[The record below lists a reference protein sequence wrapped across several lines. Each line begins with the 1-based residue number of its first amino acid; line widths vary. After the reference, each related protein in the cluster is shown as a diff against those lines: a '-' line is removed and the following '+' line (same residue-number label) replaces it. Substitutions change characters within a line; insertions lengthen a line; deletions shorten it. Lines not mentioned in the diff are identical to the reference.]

1 MNDKQP
7 TDDKQTN
14 KNSPKGDQKRE
25 PGTPLK
31 KGQNPNRKPGEKTD
45 PKSNEKSK
53 EKQGTPT
60 PKLGLVKYFGWV
72 VLLSML
78 AYFAF
83 AMFTA
88 PRPSH
93 IYTSDGLDLLRG
105 DNVKHIEIT
114 EFEQRVNL
122 ELNSNFTKDYPE
134 DVHVDDNKVF
144 FNYVRDQGP
153 TVWEIVR
160 EKDPA
165 YAQGFNSSVPQ
176 SSMWDNIISVMI
188 PMLLIFG
195 IFYFAMSRMGGQ
207 GSNPFSF
214 GKSRA
219 KNSMLEGKTP
229 DVTFADVAGAD
240 EATVEMGEIRDFMM
254 HPEKYRKIG
263 AKIPKGVLLYG
274 PPGTG
279 KTLLARALAG
289 EVKAPFFSLSGS
301 DFVEMFVGVGASRV
315 RDLFKKAKQVAPS
328 IIFIDEIDAVG
339 RHRGSGIGGGND
351 EREQTLNQILVEMD
365 GFDGDT
371 NVLLIASTN
380 RPDILD
386 PALLRPGR
394 FDRQISVDAPDQ
406 KGREAIL
413 QVHSKDMPFAEDVNL
428 ALVAKRTP
436 GYTGAD
442 LANVINESALLAAR
456 EGKDKIALAEVDESI
471 DRVMAGPQ
479 RKSRKMNERDLRNT
493 AYHEGGHALVAA
505 AMHYTDPVTKV
516 TILPRGRALGY
527 TSVMPQEDK
536 YSVTRNEL
544 LDQMAYAMGGR
555 VAEEIVFQD
564 PSTGASNDI
573 EKATDIAR
581 KMVTQYG
588 MSAKVGPVK
597 VAPNED
603 DQAIGATRTGKYPV
617 SANVSSA
624 IDSEIRALLE
634 NAHREARTVIDENRA
649 VLDRLAN
656 ILLEKE
662 TLLEDELKEIFK
674 DVHFWGERPIW
685 QSLEG

>member
-1 MNDKQP
+1 MKIKDN
-7 TDDKQTN
+7 N
-14 KNSPKGDQKRE
+14 KDSESK
-25 PGTPLK
+25 
-31 KGQNPNRKPGEKTD
+31 D
-45 PKSNEKSK
+45 PKKLKHDSTSDKKPNVKPKENSGLKSGPMSVMPNK
-53 EKQGTPT
+53 TSIF
-60 PKLGLVKYFGWV
+60 KLISW
-72 VLLSML
+72 VLLLMIIG
-78 AYFAF
+78 YFIAGF
-83 AMFTA
+83 FNND
-88 PRPSH
+88 RPSH
-93 IYTSDGLDLLRG
+93 INTSDGIEILKG
-105 DNVKHIEIT
+105 DNVKHVEIT

-122 ELNSNFTKDYPE
+122 ELNSKYEKDYPD
-134 DVHVDDNKVF
+134 DVHVDNDKVF
-144 FNYVRDQGP
+144 FNYVRDQGASI
-153 TVWEIVR
+153 WEIIR

-165 YAQGFNSSVPQ
+165 YAEGFNSTVPQ
-176 SSMWDNIISVMI
+176 SSIWDSILSIMIS
-188 PMLLIFG
+188 MLLILG

-207 GSNPFSF
+207 GQNPFTF
-214 GKSRA
+214 AKSKA
-219 KNSMLEGKTP
+219 KNTMLEGKTP
-229 DVTFADVAGAD
+229 DVTFEDVAGAD
-240 EATVEMGEIRDFMM
+240 EATEEMGEIRDFMM

-365 GFDGDT
+365 GFDGET

-394 FDRQISVDAPDQ
+394 FDRQIAVDAPDQ

-413 QVHSKDMPFAEDVNL
+413 KVHSKDMPFADDVDL
-428 ALVAKRTP
+428 AMIAKRTP

-442 LANVINESALLAAR
+442 LANVVNESALLSAR
-456 EGKDKIALAEVDESI
+456 EGKDVITIAEVDESI

-555 VAEEIVFQD
+555 VAEEIVFKD

-588 MSAKVGPVK
+588 MSSKIGPVK
-597 VAPNED
+597 VSPNED
-603 DQAIGATRTGKYPV
+603 DQAMGAAKTSKYSV
-617 SANVSSA
+617 SATISST
-624 IDSEIRALLE
+624 IDSEISNLLE
-634 NAHREARTVIDENRA
+634 NAHREAFIVINENRE

-662 TLLEDELKEIFK
+662 TLLEDELTEIFK
-674 DVHFWGERPIW
+674 DVRFWGERPVW
-685 QSLEG
+685 NSLEGKAAG